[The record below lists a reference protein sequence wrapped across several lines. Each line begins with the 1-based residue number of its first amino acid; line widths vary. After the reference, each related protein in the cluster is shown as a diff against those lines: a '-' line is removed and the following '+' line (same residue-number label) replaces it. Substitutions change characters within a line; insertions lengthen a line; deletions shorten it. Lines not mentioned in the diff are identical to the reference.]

1 MRTPLLV
8 IAAILTTSVVQAQ
21 MSLGWTTRSN
31 GPANGNDT
39 ARSVLVAPDGGAIVG
54 GSSQGSGTGLDFW
67 IVRYGPT
74 GTVAWTYRYNGT
86 GNGEDQIVA
95 MGADNAGNIYAVGH
109 SLGASTGFDFALVK
123 LNASGGEQWVRRYS
137 GTSTVGADL
146 PRALH
151 VEPATGVC
159 HVAGSVSTLG
169 SDNFA
174 VIKVLANGS
183 LAWDFHFDRAGL
195 ADSAAAV
202 KTDAAGNVYATG
214 YSTASTSRDM
224 TTVKLTPGGGLD
236 RLAYYNNP
244 SLSAADEAFDLVADD
259 QGRVTITGYSAQTS
273 ILEDMMTIRY
283 DASFNTVWTA
293 RYNGTGGT
301 NDAAYGIARDPY
313 GNVIVVGESVGVN
326 SGYDL
331 VAVSY
336 GPTGTQRYVSRYNG
350 PGNREDVATAVAFD
364 PVGNAFVAGY
374 SFGSGTFL
382 DFVLVKFDAALAQQY
397 VFRYNGPV
405 SADDAATSVAVDRF
419 GRVAVTGW
427 SNGSGS
433 ARDFATQMYGQSA
446 PLGGTVTLQDFAGSR
461 NGQPVT
467 VSVGPLDLAAT
478 WSGDATLDG
487 AGKFT
492 RSVPYTGLVDVR
504 VKASHWLA
512 LRVPGVAVHPVN
524 GAEIAASLVNGDV
537 NGDNSIN
544 ATDFI
549 LLRSAYGSTASSA
562 NWNANADLDGNGSVN
577 LQDFLILR
585 KNFGRTG
592 D

>member
-1 MRTPLLV
+1 M
-8 IAAILTTSVVQAQ
+8 
-21 MSLGWTTRSN
+21 
-31 GPANGNDT
+31 
-39 ARSVLVAPDGGAIVG
+39 APDGGAIVG

-67 IVRYGPT
+67 IVRYSPT

-95 MGADNAGNIYAVGH
+95 MGADHSGNIYVAGH
-109 SLGASTGFDFALVK
+109 SLGASTGFDMVLVK
-123 LNASGGEQWVRRYS
+123 LNASGVQQWIRRYS
-137 GTSTVGADL
+137 ATATVGADL
-146 PRALH
+146 VRGLS
-151 VEPATGVC
+151 VEPASGVC
-159 HVAGSVSTLG
+159 YLAGSVSTLG

-174 VIKVLANGS
+174 VVKVLANGA
-183 LAWDFHFDRAGL
+183 LDWDFHFDRAGL

-214 YSTASTSRDM
+214 YSTASTGRDM
-224 TTVKLTPGGGLD
+224 TTVKLAPGGGLD

-244 SLSAADEAFDLVADD
+244 ALSAADEAFDLVVDD
-259 QGRVTITGYSAQTS
+259 QGRVTITGHSAQTS

-283 DASFNTVWTA
+283 DASFNTVWMA

-313 GNVIVVGESVGVN
+313 GNVIVVGESVGVG

-336 GPTGTQRYVSRYNG
+336 GPTGTQRFVSRYNG

-374 SFGSGTFL
+374 SYGSGTFL
-382 DFVLVKFDAALAQQY
+382 DFVLIKFDAVLAQQY
-397 VFRYNGPV
+397 VFRYNGPP
-405 SADDAATSVAVDRF
+405 SADDLATSVAVDRF
-419 GRVAVTGW
+419 GRVAIAGW

-446 PLGGTVTLQDFAGSR
+446 ALGGTVTLQDFGASR
-461 NGQPVT
+461 NGQLVT
-467 VSVGPLDLAAT
+467 VSVGPLEQLPT
-478 WSGDATLDG
+478 WSEVATLDG

-492 RSVPYTGLVDVR
+492 RSIPYTGSMDVR
-504 VKASHWLA
+504 IKASHWLA
-512 LRVPGVAVHPVN
+512 KRLPSISVHPVN
-524 GAEIAASLVNGDV
+524 GAEIAVSLVNGDV
-537 NGDNSIN
+537 NGDNSVN

-549 LLRSAYGSTASSA
+549 LLRAAYGSTASST